1 METKNNLENKSNLK
15 EENKIDIEYKGLTEE
30 EVNIRIKEGK
40 VNFDTS
46 VPTKSIKQ
54 IVIGNIFTLFNLIN
68 FVLAILVFFAKS

>member
-54 IVIGNIFTLFNLIN
+54 IVLGNIFTLFNLCGSI
-68 FVLAILVFFAKS
+68 FIML

>member
-1 METKNNLENKSNLK
+1 MEIKDNLENKSNLK

-54 IVIGNIFTLFNLIN
+54 IL
-68 FVLAILVFFAKS
+68 